1 MYYKLCESEL
11 KKVQDASSETMTD
24 YQIEGNMIPVDNM
37 MSLIEDL
44 LVELHKRDERI
55 SDLESD
61 INNYYELK
69 NTDPYEEYG
78 VSRNDF

>member
-1 MYYKLCESEL
+1 MYYKLSESEL
-11 KKVQDASSETMTD
+11 KKVEDASSETMTD
-24 YQIEGNMIPVDNM
+24 YELEGNMIPVDNM

-69 NTDPYEEYG
+69 NTDQYEEYG